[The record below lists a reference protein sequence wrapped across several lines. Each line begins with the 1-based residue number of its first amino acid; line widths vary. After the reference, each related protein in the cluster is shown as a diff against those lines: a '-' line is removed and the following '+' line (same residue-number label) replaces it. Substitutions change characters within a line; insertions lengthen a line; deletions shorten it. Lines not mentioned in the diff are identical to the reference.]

1 MTKGLGG
8 KRFIIAIVV
17 VGAAFILIG
26 YMLIQQ
32 QVMTDRFFS
41 IVESKN
47 FDNATS
53 TNLIGAFE
61 KVDKSNQTIFNI
73 ILPLLGAWVAAV
85 ITFYFGSRSLD
96 KVQDANEKAQNI
108 ISKLALGKGGDIALE
123 ELLKLHPESK
133 NVLTVKLDDSVIEV
147 SIKAKIFGNVVV
159 LGKND
164 KVLGVLYL
172 SDLEKTQTSSTDK
185 LKDVI
190 EKIDDHITKT
200 KWKKEGMENYAKL
213 SYQDKISE
221 ARTKMEKVKGGERDV
236 LGLVFEKDKPE
247 AAINYQTLARYF

>member
-1 MTKGLGG
+1 
-8 KRFIIAIVV
+8 
-17 VGAAFILIG
+17 
-26 YMLIQQ
+26 MLIQQ
-32 QVMTDRFFS
+32 QVMTNLFFS

-47 FDNATS
+47 FDNTTS
-53 TNLIGAFE
+53 TYLIEAFE
-61 KVDKSNQTIFNI
+61 KVDKSNQTMFNI

-108 ISKLALGKGGDIALE
+108 ISKLALGKGGDITLE

-133 NVLTVKLDDSVIEV
+133 NVLTVKLDNSITEV

-159 LGKND
+159 LGKDD

-172 SDLEKTQTSSTDK
+172 SDFENTPTSSTDK
-185 LKDVI
+185 LKDI
-190 EKIDDHITKT
+190 IKKINDHITET
-200 KWKKEGMENYAKL
+200 EWKKEGMENYAKL

-221 ARTKMEKVKGGERDV
+221 ARIKMEQVKPESKPGELDV
-236 LGLVFEKDKPE
+236 LGLVFEKEKDKPD